1 LPEADLTT
9 AISFFN
15 KDNFCSLCDR
25 LSSDD
30 VDLRLIIQTHGYP
43 PMWTRTNSFETL
55 IQIIL
60 EQQVSLQ
67 SAKAAF
73 LKLNQKL
80 GHITPQGLLTLSDE
94 EMRECY
100 FSRQKTRYARDLA
113 ETILSGRL
121 DFEKLST
128 GSDDD
133 IRKVLKQVKGI
144 GEWTADIYLLFAL
157 QRTDIFPVGDL
168 AMINALKEIKKLKKD
183 ISRENIIGV
192 ASKWRPYRSV
202 ATMLLW
208 HHYLQTRAL
217 NTKEK
222 SRYQECKNKK

>member
-1 LPEADLTT
+1 MPEADLTS

-25 LSSDD
+25 LSGDD

-43 PMWTRTNSFETL
+43 PMWTRSNSFESL

-73 LKLNQKL
+73 LKLNHKL

-113 ETILSGRL
+113 ETIQSGRL
-121 DFEKLST
+121 DLDKLSIA
-128 GSDDD
+128 GDDD

-157 QRTDIFPVGDL
+157 QRTDVFPVGDL

-183 ISRENIIGV
+183 ISRENIIRV
-192 ASKWRPYRSV
+192 ADKWKPYRSI

-208 HHYLQTRAL
+208 HYYIQTRSV
-217 NTKEK
+217 NVKRK
-222 SRYQECKNKK
+222 I

>member
-1 LPEADLTT
+1 LPETVLTR

-15 KDNFCSLCDR
+15 KDNFLGLCDK
-25 LSSDD
+25 LSREDGE
-30 VDLRLIIQTHGYP
+30 LRLIIQTHGYP
-43 PMWTRTNSFETL
+43 PMWTRSNSFESL
-55 IQIIL
+55 ILIIL

-94 EMRECY
+94 EMRACY

-121 DFEKLST
+121 DLEKLSIC
-128 GSDDD
+128 SDDH
-133 IRKVLKQVKGI
+133 IRKILKQVKGI

-183 ISRENIIGV
+183 TSRENIIRV
-192 ASKWRPYRSV
+192 ANNWKPYRSI

-208 HHYLQTRAL
+208 HHYIQTRTV
-217 NTKEK
+217 NVK
-222 SRYQECKNKK
+222 RRI

>member
-1 LPEADLTT
+1 LPAADLTS

-15 KDNFCSLCDR
+15 KGNFCSLCDR

-30 VDLRLIIQTHGYP
+30 IDLLLIIQTHGYP
-43 PMWTRTNSFETL
+43 PLWTRSNSFESL
-55 IQIIL
+55 IHIIL

-121 DFEKLST
+121 DLEKLST

-157 QRTDIFPVGDL
+157 QRTDVFPVGDL

-183 ISRENIIGV
+183 ISRESIIRV
-192 ASKWRPYRSV
+192 ANKWRPYRSI

-208 HHYLQTRAL
+208 HYYIQTRSV
-217 NTKEK
+217 NVKRK
-222 SRYQECKNKK
+222 I